1 MVQNGRYILP
11 MGLLQPAPAK
21 VLLRPGDLAQQ
32 TFAIFVLH
40 FCLQHG
46 LYFDVV
52 KSHSGS
58 AICVAISWALISC
71 RHLLIRLYTYSFF
84 STSMQ
89 LFFSQQHTLTP
100 CSIERSRMCEYVRED
115 LIAQHHGTLT
125 PHNQVSLC
133 ECVREEFM
141 A

>member
-52 KSHSGS
+52 RSHSGS
-58 AICVAISWALISC
+58 AICVAISWALISR
-71 RHLLIRLYTYSFF
+71 RHMLIRLYTCSFF
-84 STSMQ
+84 HVNAAVFPSD
-89 LFFSQQHTLTP
+89 TP
-100 CSIERSRMCEYVRED
+100 SPPV
-115 LIAQHHGTLT
+115 L
-125 PHNQVSLC
+125 
-133 ECVREEFM
+133 
-141 A
+141 